1 MTTSPRPLFS
11 VRTGLAPAPEHDGP
25 FDGVPA
31 HLLAPLQEWV
41 NGVLSP
47 RKPGAEEQA
56 LFICLQLRIP
66 PSRSHHGQALYVKPL
81 VQSAGAHLLDVVD
94 KLLQT
99 KTAHGYEVD
108 QLSQIL
114 DDAGSAYRINE
125 AADGLEERVTP
136 AVRDAVLHTIAE
148 AAGAP
153 AAGSA
158 ADHLATA
165 WRAAYGRNPDPVRAY
180 SEAVKAVE
188 SAAHAVVQFNHSG
201 ATLGSMLGEFKTA
214 RHKFATVIP
223 DPDGDPLAPVEA
235 MMRALWKGQTSR
247 HGAKDA
253 TVLETPETA
262 RASVHLAATLVQWFL
277 SGAVTR
283 TP

>member
-25 FDGVPA
+25 FDGVPD
-31 HLLAPLQEWV
+31 HLLAPLQQWV
-41 NGVLSP
+41 KGVLGDRRP
-47 RKPGAEEQA
+47 RGEEQA
-56 LFICLQLRIP
+56 ISICLQLRIP
-66 PSRSHHGQALYVKPL
+66 PSRSHHGEALYAKPL
-81 VQSAGAHLLDVVD
+81 AQAAGARLLDVVD
-94 KLLQT
+94 KLLQAE
-99 KTAHGYEVD
+99 TAHDYEIN
-108 QLSQIL
+108 QLGRIL

-158 ADHLATA
+158 ADHLAAA

-188 SAAHAVVQFNHSG
+188 SAAHAVVQTNHPK
-201 ATLGSMLGEFKTA
+201 ATLGSMLGELKTA
-214 RHKFATVIP
+214 RHKFAAVIP

-253 TVLETPETA
+253 TVPETPETA
-262 RASVHLAATLVQWFL
+262 RAGVHLAATLVQWFL